1 MRQVK
6 DPEVTNTALLV
17 AISQVLNSR
26 EFIESITAVVMKAVS
41 IKFDEFI
48 YLFGLYHPTLLK
60 PFIGWEKHT

>member
-48 YLFGLYHPTLLK
+48 YLFGLNHPTLLK